1 MSSRD
6 RVCVLDITRALGHVH
21 TVDVRV
27 EHHPVNLERREEPV
41 LNALP
46 EAVFVH
52 RLAEVLGSLDVGV
65 VPWRGGEAELHGAGE
80 MLENAAPY
88 GVLIR
93 TPAMALID
101 DDQVEPVGVVLLV
114 QLLAVRLRDVQRLVQ
129 REDDLA
135 RVIRPTL
142 DAAKPRHRTSGGST
156 RRSGR

>member
-1 MSSRD
+1 MHMSSRD

-80 MLENAAPY
+80 MLEECRA
-88 GVLIR
+88 IR
-93 TPAMALID
+93 SPH
-101 DDQVEPVGVVLLV
+101 PHS
-114 QLLAVRLRDVQRLVQ
+114 RDG
-129 REDDLA
+129 
-135 RVIRPTL
+135 T
-142 DAAKPRHRTSGGST
+142 HR
-156 RRSGR
+156 R